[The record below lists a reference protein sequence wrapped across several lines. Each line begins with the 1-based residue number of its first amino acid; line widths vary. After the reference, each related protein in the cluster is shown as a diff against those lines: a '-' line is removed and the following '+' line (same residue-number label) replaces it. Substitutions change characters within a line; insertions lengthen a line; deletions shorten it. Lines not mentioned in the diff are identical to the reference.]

1 MHLNFDFNF
10 NFNFNLPLFQL
21 VRALL
26 PRHFLCYCLA
36 ALIQLQQWIC
46 FENILD
52 NDNFKSAQTLV
63 LHCCSITVRFFGICK
78 KADLAFGFSGCP
90 GRSLP
95 LVSEHFEFQKTEQR
109 LSTTD
114 PKTDHM
120 TDPMNDTMADPMTIP
135 MTVPLTYTKS
145 DTMID
150 PRTDTTINPITNPR
164 TDIMTVSI
172 TDQNCDVRTVLHS
185 YDVFPFV

>member
-1 MHLNFDFNF
+1 MCWFSLWHSSSYSTSFTVLYFVSHLKIYLIFFCQVIWGTTIKFYQDAGHHSMHFNF
-10 NFNFNLPLFQL
+10 NFNFNFNRFNLPLFQL
-21 VRALL
+21 VCALL

-63 LHCCSITVRFFGICK
+63 LHCCSISVRFFGICK

-95 LVSEHFEFQKTEQR
+95 LQWSVTIFNFRR
-109 LSTTD
+109 LS
-114 PKTDHM
+114 
-120 TDPMNDTMADPMTIP
+120 ND
-135 MTVPLTYTKS
+135 
-145 DTMID
+145 
-150 PRTDTTINPITNPR
+150 
-164 TDIMTVSI
+164 
-172 TDQNCDVRTVLHS
+172 
-185 YDVFPFV
+185 